1 MYLADV
7 HDMAHAVDEH
17 AEIHD
22 ALRSGDAEQVARLVE
37 AHVNSFDAQV
47 RAAVTARLTSPL
59 G

>member
-22 ALRSGDAEQVARLVE
+22 ALAAAMPSRSLSLSKPTSTAST
-37 AHVNSFDAQV
+37 HKSAQQ
-47 RAAVTARLTSPL
+47 
-59 G
+59 